1 MIELIKNKL
10 NDKLIYFE
18 QEKCHGEYINS
29 YILEVEHKDE
39 IHYVGIY
46 HNQLWCCSIFDEYVF
61 YEKDLNDLLDRL
73 FDELEKTD

>member
-10 NDKLIYFE
+10 SDKLIYIE
-18 QEKCHGEYINS
+18 PEKFNEEYVDS
-29 YILEVEHKDE
+29 YVLEVEHKDE

-46 HNQLWCCSIFDEYVF
+46 HNQLWFCSIFNGYIF